1 MLITLFYKPCKKYGD
16 SLHVN
21 VDGTS
26 DYITKDDFY
35 GVQIILSF
43 RTLKEE
49 IFADKNIRNSAKPRD
64 KHFTDIIFHG
74 WRVCG

>member
-1 MLITLFYKPCKKYGD
+1 MLIILFYKSCKKYND
-16 SLHVN
+16 SLYVN

-43 RTLKEE
+43 RTLKEI
-49 IFADKNIRNSAKPRD
+49 IFVDKNIRTLDKPRD

-74 WRVCG
+74 